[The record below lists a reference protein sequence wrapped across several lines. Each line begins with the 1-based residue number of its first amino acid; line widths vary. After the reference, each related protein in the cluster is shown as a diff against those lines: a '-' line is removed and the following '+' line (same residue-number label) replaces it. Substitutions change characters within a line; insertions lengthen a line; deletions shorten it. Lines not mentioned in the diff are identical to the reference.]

1 MAHLFF
7 LTFSFCRAQAVTQV
21 EQFWGD
27 VLDFCQTTCDRIGLQ
42 LLKDFG
48 QVSADEKSDGSLV
61 TRADEWADGEIC
73 RAIAA
78 TFPEHGI
85 LSEESST
92 GADGHTFPATDWCW
106 IIDPIDGTTDFT
118 RGIPIWGISLGLLYQ
133 GTPVFGYVFIPPL
146 QQAFYGYW
154 YADSPLPTAQQGPTG
169 AYCNGNPIQIDT
181 ADLTP
186 SHLFSFCTRSIANLQ
201 RDEIRSQKFPCKIR
215 MLGASTYNILTI
227 AMGATLGGVEATPKI
242 WDIAAVWAIAQAA
255 GATWIP
261 LTQGK
266 IFPLIPKNNYR
277 TLSYPTLV
285 VANPALASVFRPF
298 VEGIAG

>member
-1 MAHLFF
+1 M
-7 LTFSFCRAQAVTQV
+7 TQV
-21 EQFWGD
+21 EQFWTD
-27 VLDFCQTTCDRIGLQ
+27 VLDFCQTTCARVGTQ

-73 RAIAA
+73 QAIAA
-78 TFPEHGI
+78 AFPDHGI

-92 GADGHTFPATDWCW
+92 GADGHTFPETDWCW

-133 GTPVFGYVFIPPL
+133 GTPVFGYVYIPPL

-154 YADSPLPTAQQGPTG
+154 YADSSLPTSQYGPTG
-169 AYCNGNPIQIDT
+169 AYCNGNPIQVDT
-181 ADLTP
+181 AELTP
-186 SHLFSFCTRSIANLQ
+186 SHLFSFCTRSIATLQ
-201 RDEIRSQKFPCKIR
+201 RDEIRGTKFPCKIR
-215 MLGASTYNILTI
+215 MLGASTYNILTV

-261 LTQGK
+261 LNSSN

-285 VANPALASVFRPF
+285 VATPALTSVFRAF
-298 VEGIAG
+298 VEDVAG